1 MKIYF
6 RLLSYAKPY
15 SKFVPLYLVFAVLTI
30 IFGIVNFTLLIPLL
44 DVFFNKVEVPKDFS
58 YPAFTYSL
66 EYFKS
71 VFNFYFYSMVND
83 YGRWGALLFV
93 CSIILLCT
101 FFSNFFKYLSQ
112 RLMAEVRSL
121 VVYRLR
127 KDFFHHVSDLPLSY
141 YQKSKKGNLISMMTT
156 DMNEI
161 ENSVV
166 SSFIITFR
174 EPLMIVGYFIVLFIF
189 SVKLTLFTILYLPF
203 SVLIIGTLTRRLR
216 KSSSKTQN
224 LIGDI
229 SSVTDEAIGGIK
241 VVKAFNAESQ
251 IRNNFDLLNIDL
263 RKNIKSFFNKRE
275 LSSPF
280 SEFLGVSVVIG
291 ILVYGGYL
299 VLNDPDFI
307 SSSAFITYLILYSQ
321 VLTPAKSMVNSI
333 TTVQRGLAAAERVF
347 EVIDLPKE
355 NKEAG
360 NLVVTSFNDSIKFE
374 NVSFKYD
381 DTIVLNNISFSI
393 PKGKVIALVGPSGS
407 GKTTIADLLPR
418 FYDVHDGKI
427 ILDNYNLND
436 IPIKSIRSLMGIV
449 TQEPVLFHDTIYNNI
464 AFGMSDASEEKIIA
478 AAKIA
483 NAHDFIL
490 QTDNGYQTIIGD
502 RGVKLSGGQ
511 RQRMSIARAVLK
523 NPPILILDEATSAL
537 DTESERLV
545 QEALFNLM
553 KNRTSLVIAH
563 RLSTIQAA
571 DEIIVLKKGEIIE
584 RGNHLSLMNQN
595 GFYKKLVEMQ
605 GVS

>member
-58 YPAFTYSL
+58 YPAFTFSL

-216 KSSSKTQN
+216 KSSAKTQN

-355 NKEAG
+355 NKEEG
-360 NLVVTSFNDSIKFE
+360 TQVVTSFNDSIKFE

-381 DTIVLNNISFSI
+381 DTSVLNNISFSI

-436 IPIKSIRSLMGIV
+436 IPIKSIRSLMGMV

-511 RQRMSIARAVLK
+511 RQRLSIARAVLK

>member
-275 LSSPF
+275 LSS
-280 SEFLGVSVVIG
+280 
-291 ILVYGGYL
+291 
-299 VLNDPDFI
+299 
-307 SSSAFITYLILYSQ
+307 
-321 VLTPAKSMVNSI
+321 K
-333 TTVQRGLAAAERVF
+333 
-347 EVIDLPKE
+347 
-355 NKEAG
+355 
-360 NLVVTSFNDSIKFE
+360 
-374 NVSFKYD
+374 
-381 DTIVLNNISFSI
+381 
-393 PKGKVIALVGPSGS
+393 
-407 GKTTIADLLPR
+407 
-418 FYDVHDGKI
+418 
-427 ILDNYNLND
+427 
-436 IPIKSIRSLMGIV
+436 
-449 TQEPVLFHDTIYNNI
+449 
-464 AFGMSDASEEKIIA
+464 
-478 AAKIA
+478 
-483 NAHDFIL
+483 
-490 QTDNGYQTIIGD
+490 
-502 RGVKLSGGQ
+502 
-511 RQRMSIARAVLK
+511 
-523 NPPILILDEATSAL
+523 
-537 DTESERLV
+537 
-545 QEALFNLM
+545 
-553 KNRTSLVIAH
+553 RTCCC
-563 RLSTIQAA
+563 
-571 DEIIVLKKGEIIE
+571 
-584 RGNHLSLMNQN
+584 
-595 GFYKKLVEMQ
+595 
-605 GVS
+605 